1 MAKWQKGDPNMKL
14 STKIFVCI
22 MVIVLTL
29 SLLCLGGCVRFNY
42 KETGEAIECGFI
54 PKECEVYSEL
64 LFCAVKSSV
73 NVFDIDNVT
82 LDFYIGGESVDETA
96 KSILLYVTD
105 WDGPGDRLEAKKY
118 KTTTGYYLLGEMSAD
133 EFNNGPSDVSILV
146 GYKGSSDT
154 LRFLRRYTLPVDLFD
169 KESGKILIMIGVL
182 PKIDETVDEE
192 NYENRY
198 YDDDWRRP
206 SPKTPKVVARRTM
219 ILLEY
224 TILDDGKVQIID
236 PTWYK

>member
-1 MAKWQKGDPNMKL
+1 MKL

-22 MVIVLTL
+22 MVIVLSL

-54 PKECEVYSEL
+54 PKECAVYSGL

-96 KSILLYVTD
+96 KSILLYAYD
-105 WDGPGDRLEAKKY
+105 WDRLYCPLEAKKY

-169 KESGKILIMIGVL
+169 EESGKISIMIGVL

-192 NYENRY
+192 SYENRY
-198 YDDDWRRP
+198 YDDDWRRASSKP
-206 SPKTPKVVARRTM
+206 ELVADRTK
-219 ILLEY
+219 ITLEY
-224 TILDDGKVQIID
+224 TILDDGKVQIKESKRYGGI
-236 PTWYK
+236 YE